1 MRIVSGKFKGR
12 RIKAPKNLPVRP
24 TTDMAKESL
33 FNIINNEYY
42 FDKLTV
48 LDLFSGTG
56 NIAIEF
62 ASRGAPQITAVD
74 KHSACIKQINDLN
87 REFDTDITTYRM
99 DVFKYLDQAANKYKL
114 IFADPPYDFSQE
126 LFESIVQKV
135 FDNNLLLE
143 EGLLV
148 VEHSKHTE
156 LNHLKHFQYDK
167 RYGGNV
173 FSFFS
178 YEE

>member
-99 DVFKYLDQAANKYKL
+99 DVFKYLDQAATKYKL

-135 FDNNLLLE
+135 FDNNRT
-143 EGLLV
+143 GF
-148 VEHSKHTE
+148 
-156 LNHLKHFQYDK
+156 NP
-167 RYGGNV
+167 
-173 FSFFS
+173 
-178 YEE
+178 